1 MAAIIEIKYFNT
13 FTLYKTNNGSEM
25 PIWNSSR
32 GIPEDLGGYE
42 VVPNTN
48 DANNWV
54 IEESRITGGYNN
66 TSVDFGAKAYIV
78 EEDTNASFLGNS
90 LIYSGPFNSRT
101 GINKTNVFSIGEDIT
116 KSADPANGSIQ
127 KLYASDSNLNVFQEL
142 KVSRALIDKDAIYSA
157 EGGGSV
163 TSSNLV
169 IGVLQPFAGEYGISK
184 NPESFAQYGYN
195 QYFSDKN
202 NNAIL
207 ELNRSGINEISSY
220 GMKNFFRTSLDFI
233 DNSISEGYVVGGF
246 DIHNKQYVTSL
257 QGNPTLNFSNNNYY
271 TLAYDSKYNGWV
283 SFYDYEPDQMFSL
296 RNEFYSV
303 KTLGLGVG
311 SGVTTGCQGG
321 CGPQTVFQLLAGSI
335 TGNIEPGA
343 TIRGCLATPC
353 VSPYTIL
360 GVVASFDSTTS
371 ILTSVLPITL
381 TNDTKLSFGSSAGL
395 YKHYSNNVDRS
406 NFYGVGHSSSISF
419 VVNDNP
425 VKSKSFLAISY
436 EGSSGWNLDLNAG
449 MTSDP
454 TGDDFS
460 IVTQGWAETQD
471 RSGGIPSYYEGRYTI
486 VESQATSAAASATTS
501 VVIKNLT
508 GTYGA
513 GADNQVL
520 LPVGSAVSG
529 NGVVLGTVVVSYT
542 QATGVLVLNQD
553 LNIAIN
559 TMLYFNAV
567 VDGSNYLAVFGSSN
581 PGFINQLY
589 KGFNRKE
596 NKYVASL
603 INNSRVNEGEVN
615 FGEQIAGIKGFYVN
629 ATMSTDT
636 TTNPGGE
643 KQLFQVSTTY
653 TQNNGY

>member
-13 FTLYKTNNGSEM
+13 FTLHKTNNGTEM
-25 PIWNSSR
+25 PIWNGSR

-42 VVPNTN
+42 VIPNTN

-78 EEDTNASFLGNS
+78 EEDTDASFLGNS

-101 GINKTNVFSIGEDIT
+101 GINRTNVFSIGEDIT

-207 ELNRSGINEISSY
+207 ELSRSGINEISSY
-220 GMKNFFRTSLDFI
+220 GMKNFFRTSLELI

-257 QGNPTLNFSNNNYY
+257 QGNPTLNSSNNNYY

-303 KTLGLGVG
+303 KT
-311 SGVTTGCQGG
+311 SGGTASGQVSGCASG
-321 CGPQTVFQLLAGSI
+321 CGPQTVFQLDPNTIVGDIIAGSS
-335 TGNIEPGA
+335 
-343 TIRGCLATPC
+343 IRACLAVPC
-353 VSPYTIL
+353 VSPYTLL
-360 GVVASFDSTTS
+360 GVVASFNSTTNT
-371 ILTSVLPITL
+371 LTSVSPITL
-381 TNDTKLSFGSSAGL
+381 TTNSKLFFGSSTGL
-395 YKHYSNNVDRS
+395 YKHYSNNVGRS
-406 NFYGVGHSSSISF
+406 NFYGVGHPSSISF
-419 VVNDNP
+419 VVNDDP
-425 VKSKSFLAISY
+425 VKSKSFFAISY
-436 EGSSGWNLDLNAG
+436 EGSSGWNLDLNSG

-460 IVTQGWAETQD
+460 IVTQNWTETQD

-486 VESQATSAAASATTS
+486 IESQAISATASATTS

-513 GADNQVL
+513 GANNQVL
-520 LPVGSAVSG
+520 LLAGSEVSG
-529 NGVVLGTVVVSYT
+529 NGVALGTAVVSYT
-542 QATGVLVLNQD
+542 QATGLLVLNQD

-559 TMLYFNAV
+559 TILYFNLA

-581 PGFINQLY
+581 PGFINQFY

-615 FGEQIAGIKGFYVN
+615 FGEQIAGIKGFYANV
-629 ATMSTDT
+629 TMSTDT

-643 KQLFQVSTTY
+643 KQLFQVSTSY
-653 TQNNGY
+653 KANNGY